1 MLGLGAVAKG
11 SPRPGGRELGA
22 ANSGRKGGISE
33 DQEAMQE
40 LRPKGGKGASGGEE
54 RSVGGRGGHPRQ
66 RESEQVETRGV
77 RTPRH

>member
-40 LRPKGGKGASGGEE
+40 LRPKGKGAGGGEE
-54 RSVGGRGGHPRQ
+54 RSVGDRGAPQTEGR
-66 RESEQVETRGV
+66 
-77 RTPRH
+77 